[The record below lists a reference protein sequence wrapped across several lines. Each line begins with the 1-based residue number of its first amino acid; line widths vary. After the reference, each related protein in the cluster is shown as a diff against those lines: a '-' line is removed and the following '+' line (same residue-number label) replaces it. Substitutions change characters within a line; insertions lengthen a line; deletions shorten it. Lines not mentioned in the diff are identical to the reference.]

1 MIRAEAREPCGTIA
15 GVRSRPSRGGTVHR
29 RHPRWKGDATTKLE
43 IAPPGADMKA
53 LVLSDGGGFRAVL
66 RETMQ
71 VALEAAI
78 TKLL

>member
-1 MIRAEAREPCGTIA
+1 
-15 GVRSRPSRGGTVHR
+15 VHR